1 VTEAR
6 PLSIDGVVVV
16 DLTAHR
22 DARGAMTELYRRE
35 WFSDGPEMVQ
45 ANLSDS
51 QAGVLRGMH
60 FHRRQTD
67 YWVLLEGVALVGM
80 FDLRR
85 GSRSE
90 RRAEHVRFDASEGLN
105 GLLIPP
111 GVAHGFF
118 AETAIRLQYLVDLA
132 FDGTHEHGIAWN
144 DPDLGIPSPSRNPIL
159 SERDRSNPS
168 LAEVLARTP
177 VSGP

>member
-1 VTEAR
+1 MTATQ
-6 PLSIDGVVVV
+6 PLSIDGVGVV

-35 WFSDGPEMVQ
+35 WFHGGQEMVQ

-51 QAGVLRGMH
+51 QAGVLRGVH

-67 YWVLLEGVALVGM
+67 YWVLLEGVAFVGM

-85 GSRSE
+85 GSPSE
-90 RRAEHVRFDASEGLN
+90 RQVEHVRFDAAEGLN

-118 AETAIRLQYLVDLA
+118 AETAIRLLYLVDLH
-132 FDGTHEHGIAWN
+132 FDGSDEHGVDWS
-144 DPDLGIPSPSRNPIL
+144 DPDLGIPWPSASAIV
-159 SERDRSNPS
+159 SDRDRSNPS
-168 LAEVLARTP
+168 LAEVLAGAP
-177 VSGP
+177 VSRP